1 MPRLITPRPIFRPS
15 AHPPLPA
22 ATLSNRLAWLAN
34 HRTTLGLLIL
44 AGIPLAFAVFR
55 LAWLADTPAPSALD
69 AKARTFIAEPLPL
82 VLHVISAPL
91 FGGLGALLFSSP
103 LLAKRPDVHRVLGK
117 AAAISGLIAA
127 LSGLWLTLS
136 LHAADPSVPVRT
148 GLRLVV
154 GSTMLAAI
162 LVALFAIALRRVR
175 AHRTWMTRAY
185 AIGLSE
191 STQVILLFLTF
202 LALGELTPSMVTLMI
217 ALGWAINLSVAETH
231 LRNHRPPAHKPRRVS
246 AF

>member
-1 MPRLITPRPIFRPS
+1 MTPHPLFGSPDRNPRP
-15 AHPPLPA
+15 A
-22 ATLSNRLAWLAN
+22 ASLSSRLAWLGKHHN
-34 HRTTLGLLIL
+34 TLGLLTMAL
-44 AGIPLAFAVFR
+44 IPLAFALFR

-69 AKARTFIAEPLPL
+69 TKARTFIAEPLPL
-82 VLHVISAPL
+82 VLHVTSAPL

-103 LLAKRPDVHRVLGK
+103 LLAKRPDVHRLIGK
-117 AAAISGLIAA
+117 AVAISGLVAA

-148 GLRLVV
+148 GMRLVV
-154 GSTMLAAI
+154 GSTMLASI
-162 LVALFAIALRRVR
+162 LVALFAIALRDVR
-175 AHRTWMTRAY
+175 SHRIWMTRAY

-191 STQVILLFLTF
+191 STQAILLFLTF

-231 LRNHRPPAHKPRRVS
+231 LRNHRPAPRRPRRLS
-246 AF
+246 AI